1 MASGL
6 VTGSPA
12 LLRQHN
18 SALILRAIRVGGSLS
33 RPELAR
39 ATGLSQPTVNEIA
52 GLLVKSGY
60 VRESALKPGDRPAR
74 RGPRPPLLSFNAS
87 VGYVLGID
95 IAAGRIVI
103 LASDLAGRIIAEDR
117 TAITRREMLRPDP
130 LLSLTRTR
138 ITATLRSAGIARGK
152 LMAVGIGT
160 PGIIDPKSG
169 AMSLAPALPEWEG
182 MKPAE
187 RLAASFP
194 CPILVNSD
202 VHLAVLAERGF
213 GAAVGIDD
221 AIYLH
226 LGVGLGLGILIGGK
240 LYRGAD
246 GAAGEIGYL
255 PVGTSRQPP
264 EAGFGRFEWTSGSN
278 AFARMGRHVINEAGK
293 ASLLGELVGGN
304 PDLIGPEIVFEAAR
318 RGDAAAQ
325 GILDRLIDQLAEGIG
340 AVVCVLNPATVIL
353 GAEIA
358 QGGPQLIEPLSRR
371 IAQLVPR
378 PPRRFVASSLGEEA
392 VALGAVQTA
401 LQAVNDRLFSHSA
414 LGTPRSRQAAG

>member
-1 MASGL
+1 MSPKL
-6 VTGSPA
+6 VAGSPA

-33 RPELAR
+33 RPELAK

-52 GLLVKSGY
+52 RVLVKSGY
-60 VRESALKPGDRPAR
+60 VRERPLKPGDRPAR
-74 RGPRPPLLSFNAS
+74 RGPRAPLLSFNAS

-95 IAAGRIVI
+95 IAAGRIII

-117 TAITRREMLRPDP
+117 TIISRREMLRPDP
-130 LLSLTRTR
+130 LLALIRAR
-138 ITATLRSAGIARGK
+138 ITAALRSAGIARSK

-160 PGIIDPKSG
+160 PGIIDPRSG
-169 AMSLAPALPEWEG
+169 SMSLAPALPEWEG

-187 RLAASFP
+187 RLAGSFS

-226 LGVGLGLGILIGGK
+226 LGVGIGLGILIGGK

-255 PVGTSRQPP
+255 LIGRSKQKP
-264 EAGFGRFEWTSGSN
+264 ETGFGRFEWTSGST
-278 AFARMGRHVINEAGK
+278 AFARLGQQAVGPAGK
-293 ASLLGELVGGN
+293 AGLIRELAGAN
-304 PDLIGPEIVFEAAR
+304 PDLIGPEVVFEAAR
-318 RGDAAAQ
+318 RGDTAAQ
-325 GILDRLIDQLAEGIG
+325 GILDQLIDQLAEGIA

-401 LQAVNDRLFSHSA
+401 LQAVNDGLLTPSA
-414 LGTPRSRQAAG
+414 FVGAPSRQATG

>member
-1 MASGL
+1 
-6 VTGSPA
+6 
-12 LLRQHN
+12 
-18 SALILRAIRVGGSLS
+18 
-33 RPELAR
+33 
-39 ATGLSQPTVNEIA
+39 
-52 GLLVKSGY
+52 
-60 VRESALKPGDRPAR
+60 
-74 RGPRPPLLSFNAS
+74 
-87 VGYVLGID
+87 
-95 IAAGRIVI
+95 
-103 LASDLAGRIIAEDR
+103 
-117 TAITRREMLRPDP
+117 
-130 LLSLTRTR
+130 
-138 ITATLRSAGIARGK
+138 
-152 LMAVGIGT
+152 MAVGIGT

-278 AFARMGRHVINEAGK
+278 AF
-293 ASLLGELVGGN
+293 
-304 PDLIGPEIVFEAAR
+304 EAAR

>member
-1 MASGL
+1 MASRPI
-6 VTGSPA
+6 TGSPA

-18 SALILRAIRVGGSLS
+18 SALILGAIRAGGSLS
-33 RPELAR
+33 RPELAK
-39 ATGLSQPTVNEIA
+39 ATGLSQPTVNQIA
-52 GLLVKSGY
+52 GLLVRSGY
-60 VRESALKPGDRPAR
+60 VREKPLKPGDRPAK
-74 RGPRPPLLSFNAS
+74 RGPRPPLLSFNAA
-87 VGYVLGID
+87 VGHVLGID
-95 IAAGRIVI
+95 IAAGKIVI
-103 LASDLAGRIIAEDR
+103 LASDLAGRIVAEDR
-117 TAITRREMLRPDP
+117 TAVARREMLRPDP
-130 LLSLTRTR
+130 LLSLVRAR
-138 ITATLRSAGIARGK
+138 VSATLRGAGIPRSK
-152 LMAVGIGT
+152 LLAVGIGT

-182 MKPAE
+182 LNPAV
-187 RLAASFP
+187 RLSASFP

-213 GAAVGIDD
+213 GAAAGIDD

-226 LGVGLGLGILIGGK
+226 LGVGIGLGILIGGK

-255 PVGTSRQPP
+255 AIGASEQPP

-278 AFARMGRHVINEAGK
+278 AFARMGRGAIGPAGK
-293 ASLLGELVGGN
+293 PGLLHELAGGN
-304 PDLIGPEIVFEAAR
+304 PDLIGPEIVFEAAG
-318 RGDAAAQ
+318 RGDGAAKR
-325 GILDRLIDQLAEGIG
+325 ILARLIDQLAEGIA

-358 QGGPQLIEPLSRR
+358 QAGRQLIEPLSRR
-371 IAQLVPR
+371 VAELVPR

-401 LQAVNDRLFSHSA
+401 LQAVNDGLFANSA
-414 LGTPRSRQAAG
+414 LDGPPLRRGKG